1 MIIYNFKKLFLLNQN
16 IMSIQ
21 NDDDENE
28 DSFQYS
34 VDPQYINLINKTL
47 NYYVLKP
54 DYRFLPDTE
63 KSLKTIKISNPLKKY
78 FL

>member
-1 MIIYNFKKLFLLNQN
+1 
-16 IMSIQ
+16 MSIQ
-21 NDDDENE
+21 NDDNENE

-34 VDPQYINLINKTL
+34 VDLQYINLINKIL

-63 KSLKTIKISNPLKKY
+63 KSLKTIKISKNPLKKY
-78 FL
+78 IL

>member
-47 NYYVLKP
+47 YYYVLKP

>member
-1 MIIYNFKKLFLLNQN
+1 
-16 IMSIQ
+16 MSIK
-21 NDDDENE
+21 NDDNENE

-47 NYYVLKP
+47 YYYVLKP
-54 DYRFLPDTE
+54 DYRFLRDTE
-63 KSLKTIKISNPLKKY
+63 KSLKTIKISKNPLKKY

>member
-1 MIIYNFKKLFLLNQN
+1 
-16 IMSIQ
+16 MSIQ
-21 NDDDENE
+21 NDDNENE

-47 NYYVLKP
+47 YYYVLKP

-63 KSLKTIKISNPLKKY
+63 KSLKTIKISKNPLKKY